1 MSYILTVALNT
12 AIDTTMTLAT
22 PLTLGGTHKADSVL
36 KLPGGKGIN
45 VARVLHTLDVPVHVT
60 GLIGGSAG
68 EFIKKG
74 LAEAGIDATF
84 LPIASSSRTCNAIVE
99 EEGHRVTEINEPGPA
114 ITLTEAEAFL
124 NLFEGLLTGAH
135 TVVLSGSL
143 PPGLP
148 DDYYVP
154 LIHLAKIAGIPVIL
168 DTSGP
173 SLLPAVA
180 ARPLLVKPNATEAAQ
195 LLGDEMRSV
204 KDAVRAGQHI
214 RQRGAHM
221 VAITRGEQGAI
232 LVTGVGTWRASVQV
246 SHSLSPVGSGDAF
259 IAGFIAALHNIVGK
273 QGMAT
278 LSTTEI
284 ADDVLVQALAEAV
297 ACGAA
302 NTLHLGAGVLEC
314 EDVERLK
321 QKVSVSTSDN

>member
-1 MSYILTVALNT
+1 MFYILTVALNA
-12 AIDTTMTLAT
+12 AIDTTLTIAT
-22 PLTLGGTHKADSVL
+22 PLTLGETHKADSVL

-45 VARVLHTLDVPVHVT
+45 VARVLQTLDVPVRVT
-60 GLIGGSAG
+60 GLIGGPAG

-84 LPIASSSRTCNAIVE
+84 LLMAGVSRTCNAIVE
-99 EEGHRVTEINEPGPA
+99 DKAHRVTEINEPGA
-114 ITLTEAEAFL
+114 TISLTEAESFL
-124 NLFEGLLTGAH
+124 NLFERLLSDARA
-135 TVVLSGSL
+135 VVLSGSL

-195 LLGDEMRSV
+195 LLDGQMRGLE
-204 KDAVRAGQHI
+204 DAVRAGQRI
-214 RQRGAHM
+214 RQHGAHM
-221 VAITRGEQGAI
+221 VAITLGEQGAV
-232 LVTGVGTWRASVQV
+232 LVSGVGTWQASVHV
-246 SHSLSPVGSGDAF
+246 SHPRSPIGSGDAF
-259 IAGFIAALHNIVGK
+259 IAGFVAMLYNIVGK

-284 ADDVLVQALAEAV
+284 PAGVLVQALAEAV

-302 NTLHLGAGVLEC
+302 NTLHLGAGVLKR

-321 QKVSVSTSDN
+321 QGVNITAVE